1 MRNKIMIMLI
11 LLGVVSACS
20 EEFTETVEIGSLN
33 PSSLQN
39 AAGIDYALT
48 AAYSTLDG
56 RTNVTSYW
64 TSTGDN
70 WWMDVIADDAHK
82 GSTDGDQQALFLLE
96 TYDWNSSSGYLAN
109 KWRALYASLNRANAV
124 IDLVSKVT
132 DGDFTKQM
140 AEARFL
146 RGFFYFELQRMYGYV
161 SYIGETEFANIEFN
175 QPNTGDVW
183 AKIEDD
189 FGFAMSNLPATQ
201 DDAGRATS
209 WAAKAFL
216 AKAYLY
222 QHKYGD
228 ALDLFNDVIQHGPY
242 SLLHEFLD
250 NFRLAGENGPESVFA
265 IQFDVAGGT
274 FSPNGNTGGT
284 LNFGGP
290 NGWCCG
296 FYQPTQDL
304 VNAFQTKDGLPLLDT
319 YNQTDVEND
328 YGIGSGDPFTPST
341 KELDPRLDYT
351 VGRRGIDYNGWDIH
365 PGKQWI
371 RAGFDDISGPYSPK
385 KNIYQAG
392 EDANMGTGGWGEQSA
407 GINYNIMRYADVLLM
422 AAECAVETGNIPMAL
437 DYVNQVRSRA
447 KDMTYLK
454 NHPDDDHFAANYK
467 IELYTGFPDADFARK
482 AVRFERRLEL
492 GMEGN
497 RLFDIRRWG
506 VGTQVLN
513 DYISNEA
520 RTITNFGS
528 KAHTYESKHDL
539 FPIPLGAIDQSGG
552 VLTQNPNW

>member
-1 MRNKIMIMLI
+1 MKNKIMIMLI

-20 EEFTETVEIGSLN
+20 EDFTETVEIGSLN

-64 TSTGDN
+64 TSSGDN

-82 GSTDGDQQALFLLE
+82 GSTDGDQQSLFLLE
-96 TYDWNSSSGYLAN
+96 TYDWNSANNYLAA
-109 KWRALYASLNRANAV
+109 KWRALYASANRANAV

-132 DGDFTKQM
+132 DGDFTNEM
-140 AEARFL
+140 AQARFL

-161 SYIGETEFANIEFN
+161 AYIGETEFANIEFN

-183 AKIEDD
+183 SQIESD
-189 FGFAMSNLPATQ
+189 FKFAMENLPAEQ
-201 DDAGRATS
+201 EDAGRITS
-209 WAAKAFL
+209 WGAEAFL

-222 QHKYGD
+222 QKKYGE
-228 ALDLFNDVIQHGPY
+228 ALDLFNDVINKGPY
-242 SLLHEFLD
+242 SLLTEYVD
-250 NFRLAGENGPESVFA
+250 NFRLAGENGPESIFA

-304 VNAFQTKDGLPLLDT
+304 VNAFQTENGLPLLDT
-319 YNQTDVEND
+319 YNQKDVKND
-328 YGIGSGDPFTPST
+328 YGISSGDPFTPST
-341 KELDPRLDYT
+341 AELDPRLDYT

-365 PGKQWI
+365 PGKEWI

-385 KNIYQAG
+385 KNVYQAG
-392 EDANMGTGGWGEQSA
+392 EDANMGTGGWGEQSS
-407 GINYNIMRYADVLLM
+407 GINYNIMRFADVLLM
-422 AAECAVETGNIPMAL
+422 AAECAVETGDLGLAL
-437 DYVNQVRSRA
+437 DYVNRVRSRA
-447 KDMTYLK
+447 KNMTYLK
-454 NHPDDDHFAANYK
+454 NHPDDSHPAANYK
-467 IELYTGFPDADFARK
+467 IELYKTFADADFARK

-506 VGTQVLN
+506 VGTQVMN
-513 DYISNEA
+513 DYFVNEA

-528 KAHTYESKHDL
+528 KTHPYLPKHDQ

>member
-1 MRNKIMIMLI
+1 MKNKIMIMLI

-20 EEFTETVEIGSLN
+20 EDFTETVEIGSLN

-64 TSTGDN
+64 TSSGDN

-96 TYDWNSSSGYLAN
+96 TYDWNSSSNYLAA
-109 KWRALYASLNRANAV
+109 KWRALYASANRANAV

-132 DGDFTKQM
+132 DGDFTNEM
-140 AEARFL
+140 AQARFL

-161 SYIGETEFANIEFN
+161 AYIGETEFANIEFN

-183 AKIEDD
+183 SQIESD
-189 FGFAMSNLPATQ
+189 FKFAMENLPAEQ
-201 DDAGRATS
+201 EDAGRITS
-209 WAAKAFL
+209 WGAEAFL

-222 QHKYGD
+222 QKKYGE
-228 ALDLFNDVIQHGPY
+228 ALDLFNDVINKGPY
-242 SLLHEFLD
+242 SLLTEYVD
-250 NFRLAGENGPESVFA
+250 NFRLAGENGPESIFA

-304 VNAFQTKDGLPLLDT
+304 VNAFQTENGLPLLDN
-319 YNQTDVEND
+319 YNQKDVKND
-328 YGIGSGDPFTPST
+328 YGISSGDPFTPST
-341 KELDPRLDYT
+341 AELDPRLDYT

-365 PGKQWI
+365 PGKEWI

-385 KNIYQAG
+385 KNVYQAG
-392 EDANMGTGGWGEQSA
+392 EDANMGTGGWGEQSS
-407 GINYNIMRYADVLLM
+407 GINYNIMRFADVLLM
-422 AAECAVETGNIPMAL
+422 AAECAVETGDLGLAL
-437 DYVNQVRSRA
+437 DYVNRVRSRA
-447 KDMTYLK
+447 KNMTYLK
-454 NHPDDDHFAANYK
+454 NHPDDSHPAANYK
-467 IELYTGFPDADFARK
+467 IELYKTFADADFARK

-506 VGTQVLN
+506 VGPQVMN
-513 DYISNEA
+513 DYFVNEA

-528 KAHTYESKHDL
+528 KTHPYLPKHDQ

>member
-1 MRNKIMIMLI
+1 MKNKIMIMLI

-20 EEFTETVEIGSLN
+20 DSFTETVEIGSLN

-64 TSTGDN
+64 TATGDN
-70 WWMDVIADDAHK
+70 WWMDVVADDAHK

-124 IDLVSKVT
+124 IDVISKVT
-132 DGDFTKQM
+132 DGDFTIQM

-146 RGFFYFELQRMYGYV
+146 RGFFYFELQRIYGYV
-161 SYIGETEFANIEFN
+161 AYIGEAEFAAIEFN

-189 FGFAMSNLPATQ
+189 FNFAMSNLPAKQ
-201 DDAGRATS
+201 DDAGRVNS
-209 WAAKAFL
+209 WAAKSFL

-222 QHKYGD
+222 QKKYQD
-228 ALDLFNDVIQHGPY
+228 ALDLFNDVIQQGPY
-242 SLLHEFLD
+242 GLLPEFVE
-250 NFRLAGENGPESVFA
+250 NFSLAGENGPESIFA

-274 FSPNGNTGGT
+274 FAPNGNLGGT

-296 FYQPTQDL
+296 FYQPSQDL
-304 VNAFQTKDGLPLLDT
+304 VNAFQTENGLPLLDT
-319 YNQTDVEND
+319 YNQTDVKND
-328 YGIGSGDPFTPST
+328 YGIASGDPFTPST
-341 KELDPRLDYT
+341 AELDPRLDYT

-365 PGKQWI
+365 PGKEWI

-385 KNIYQAG
+385 KNIYQNG

-407 GINYNIMRYADVLLM
+407 GINYNIMRYADLLLM
-422 AAECAVETGNIPMAL
+422 AAECAVETGNLSMAM

-447 KDMTYLK
+447 KNMTYLK
-454 NHPDDDHFAANYK
+454 NHPDDAQPAANYK
-467 IELYTGFPDADFARK
+467 IELYSSFPGEEFARK

-513 DYISNEA
+513 DYIKNES
-520 RTITNFGS
+520 RTITNFGGKAKAYQS
-528 KAHTYESKHDL
+528 KNDL

>member
-1 MRNKIMIMLI
+1 MKKTIMIMLI

-20 EEFTETVEIGSLN
+20 EDFTETVEIGSLN

-64 TSTGDN
+64 TSSGDN

-96 TYDWNSSSGYLAN
+96 TYDWNSSSGYLAA

-124 IDLVSKVT
+124 IDLISKVT
-132 DGDFTKQM
+132 DGDFTQQM

-161 SYIGETEFANIEFN
+161 AYIGETEFANIEFN

-183 AKIEDD
+183 AHIEDD
-189 FGFAMSNLPATQ
+189 FTFAMNNLKADKDQ
-201 DDAGRATS
+201 ADGGRITS
-209 WAAKAFL
+209 WGAKAFL

-222 QHKYGD
+222 QHKYGE
-228 ALDLFNDVIQHGPY
+228 ALDLFKDVINNGPY
-242 SLLHEFLD
+242 SLLTEYLD
-250 NFRLAGENGPESVFA
+250 NFRLAGENGPESIFA

-274 FSPNGNTGGT
+274 FAPNGNTGGT

-304 VNAFQTKDGLPLLDT
+304 VNAFQTENGLPLLDT
-319 YNQTDVEND
+319 YNQSDVKND
-328 YGIGSGDPFTPST
+328 YGVPSGDPFTPST
-341 KELDPRLDYT
+341 AELDPRLDYT

-365 PGKQWI
+365 PGKEWI
-371 RAGFDDISGPYSPK
+371 S
-385 KNIYQAG
+385 Q
-392 EDANMGTGGWGEQSA
+392 
-407 GINYNIMRYADVLLM
+407 
-422 AAECAVETGNIPMAL
+422 
-437 DYVNQVRSRA
+437 
-447 KDMTYLK
+447 
-454 NHPDDDHFAANYK
+454 
-467 IELYTGFPDADFARK
+467 
-482 AVRFERRLEL
+482 
-492 GMEGN
+492 
-497 RLFDIRRWG
+497 
-506 VGTQVLN
+506 
-513 DYISNEA
+513 
-520 RTITNFGS
+520 
-528 KAHTYESKHDL
+528 
-539 FPIPLGAIDQSGG
+539 PL
-552 VLTQNPNW
+552 